1 MLNWLR
7 NRRNRDDDNEVDNN
21 DEDDAEMAAGT
32 HIVVGLGNPGRNY
45 ANTRHNLGFMVV
57 DELARRTGE
66 STVRKRFRS
75 ELLETRHPGGKLV
88 LVKPQTYMN
97 ESGNAVREALNWF
110 RIPVEQMLIVVD
122 DLDLPYGQIR
132 MRPGGSAGGHN
143 GLRSIIEQTGM
154 QEIPRLRLGIGRGPN
169 KARAHVLSNFAPDEQ
184 DQLRTLVETAAGTVE
199 LWLAEG
205 ITTAMNDINARKS
218 VLPEPEQDAPSP
230 V

>member
-7 NRRNRDDDNEVDNN
+7 NRRKREDVIN
-21 DEDDAEMAAGT
+21 DGDDAEMAAGT

-110 RIPVEQMLIVVD
+110 RTPVGQMLIVVD

-143 GLRSIIEQTGM
+143 GLRSIIEQTGD
-154 QEIPRLRLGIGRGPN
+154 QQIPRLRLGIGRGPN
-169 KARAHVLSNFAPDEQ
+169 KAKAHVLSNFAPDEQ
-184 DQLRTLVETAAGTVE
+184 DQLCTVVETAADTVE

-218 VLPEPEQDAPSP
+218 VLPDPEQDAASP

>member
-1 MLNWLR
+1 MLNWLS
-7 NRRNRDDDNEVDNN
+7 NRRNRDDDNN
-21 DEDDAEMAAGT
+21 DEDNAEMAAGT

-45 ANTRHNLGFMVV
+45 ANTRHNLGFIVV
-57 DELARRTGE
+57 DELARRAGE

-97 ESGNAVREALNWF
+97 DSGNAVREALNWF

-143 GLRSIIEQTGM
+143 GLRSIIQQTGK

-169 KARAHVLSNFAPDEQ
+169 KAKAHVLSSFAPDEQ
-184 DQLRTLVETAAGTVE
+184 DQLHTVIETAADTVE

-205 ITTAMNDINARKS
+205 IFTAMNDINARKS
-218 VLPEPEQDAPSP
+218 VLPVPQQDAASP